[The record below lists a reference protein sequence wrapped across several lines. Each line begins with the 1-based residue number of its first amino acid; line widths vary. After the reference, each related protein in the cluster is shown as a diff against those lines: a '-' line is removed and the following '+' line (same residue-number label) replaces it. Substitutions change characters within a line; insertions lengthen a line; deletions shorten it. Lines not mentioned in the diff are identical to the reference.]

1 MKLFSLAI
9 ASAAFPIKLV
19 ILECLEAKFIG
30 NQLCW
35 SHVLI
40 KFNRPETFSKRD
52 SSTGVFQWILQ
63 NFKNISGQLLLNVN
77 WCKASYSKCARL
89 PHQRLPGMNTKF
101 NKIVQFFFTKYF
113 GFLSSTSLRNGQVA
127 KKLSKKLHSNILGKY
142 K

>member
-40 KFNRPETFSKRD
+40 KFNRPETLSKRD

-63 NFKNISGQLLLNVN
+63 DFKNISGQLLLNVN
-77 WCKASYSKCARL
+77 WCKCARL
-89 PHQRLPGMNTKF
+89 PHQMLPGMKTKF
-101 NKIVQFFFTKYF
+101 NKIVQFFFNKIFWIFEFY
-113 GFLSSTSLRNGQVA
+113 V
-127 KKLSKKLHSNILGKY
+127 SKKWTGEKKVVEKITLNNLGKY